1 MAADRQQ
8 SGADQSENYITTLE
22 HWPYAIHK
30 LFERPTDHLIEQH
43 ALSQLCR
50 FLAMGRITAFVGSGV
65 SIAYGRLSWAS
76 LIDEIKS
83 KVLSKC
89 SDSSYKNEELI
100 KAINDGRADDG
111 ANQLT
116 LYQLTRQLYEQC
128 IRAHPDKEPKTFHDL
143 VGELIK
149 DDIGHLSALFRK
161 FVEDGKIVVPSALNL
176 LSKYDEK
183 ILKSMDISR
192 PEDWIPQKRYRAI
205 KQNGNKINELT
216 DSDLGQAEASQR
228 VLRAKRY
235 LPDFDPL
242 KILMENLKIQKFL
255 TTNYDAEIQNA
266 FHDQGY
272 LLDQQQGKGSEILG
286 KGSLPFSPT
295 RYSELIFS
303 KENAAELMVMSTL
316 RRPQAAWVLHLH
328 GKAGMGNTQ
337 SIIATE
343 TDYLARYV
351 HDDKRR
357 FITES
362 AIRQAFGSSPL
373 FFIGIGLG
381 EEDLMRPL
389 REFMSRRPYPVDRA
403 VIAALP
409 RVASES
415 GALYKKIKHLQNHGV
430 YVVHYGSATFA
441 GAPGKGEVHRADWLP
456 QVGEIIKKMKEVI
469 EVIRKKSAQTD
480 ALPTESCILQILNSI
495 ANAAEEIS
503 KGTGKK
509 FHTNNDIKCPVSSDL
524 LDVPAAIENIR
535 IGKDAAQVVEND
547 IAEINRIYIKLA
559 GIYILEVQSQSVVAT
574 RAPYAARPAPP
585 PLISP
590 ADSVVLDCILDNLY
604 TLACTSFLR
613 QIHDI
618 ELPKWRRKWLKELR
632 HFRGMGSHVTKEP
645 KEHGDVKLHIR
656 SRHAHEKYGERI
668 LSPRFSTQILSQT
681 WYRFLSA
688 IRSEQS
694 LGRGHAGR
702 RTFYLAANRG
712 LGKGQI
718 FSEISSKPAIGPL
731 LSALGVR
738 KGNVY
743 VGIFS
748 FSFSNELVSVLD
760 KIAELV
766 CDVVL
771 SDMSEDRKANF
782 SAELRKLKAYRDARL
797 RLAMEHLSRQTNA
810 WTGQKRVLLIIN
822 SAATLFD
829 HDGNPKNRQ
838 IRSFLEV
845 LFSEKYNNA
854 PLDIILI
861 TGAKLVPSIT
871 LGNGSS
877 GVRVL
882 ATPQALE
889 RELRANN
896 KKIEIAKIPV
906 AAHGP
911 HRQFLHFLGS
921 PRVSVIVSSDF
932 PLLGFAI
939 ILSVLPSE
947 EHLSFSGQF
956 SGLAVRVSRAI
967 RASVQGYDKT
977 YTDGCVDWVSRKT
990 EILKNIF
997 LCTRRAMS
1005 PAPADGAGVIPDS
1018 QPLNA
1023 DEREKLRRVDENV
1036 FKELYRAVGR
1046 SRYGLT
1052 ILLASLEEHLI
1063 LSCLRAGSGGAPALQ
1078 VIAREMVRNIEAI
1091 SADLK
1096 FQEPARRDD
1105 QIIRLVWEV
1114 YRRAERDFGDVLLD
1128 GIKLTLELSAGTTAA
1143 STFYR
1148 DASRFPKF
1156 VANLVQIQLEL
1167 TWHMA
1172 IIGQPVEA
1180 SVLAACPFVSRL
1192 VSQSMKC
1199 EDPLHP
1205 QINALVEQAL
1215 RVMISRG
1222 LVFLVEPARSATG
1235 DKPIR
1240 YAIHRFSQRRIFHEM
1255 GARYVEHS
1263 EVGKL
1268 TLSSYASQPNDV
1280 PVLTADAHR
1289 KVKEAMD
1296 ALMGY
1301 PPALEKVPSE
1311 AVNTDGKKCAHKVA
1325 CIRAAFGIVKTVYSV
1340 ACIAKLDIRHVDSDA
1355 ASLEAN
1361 IKPAGLFEEH
1371 RQRLLWLLC
1380 AVDGVTSVEAG
1391 AEVNSPG
1398 NGMIVDAPLYADELV
1413 WLYNE
1418 CGVLS
1423 LAQGRSPD
1431 ARALFRL
1438 ADRMAL
1444 RIDEAP
1450 EGGLR
1455 PLIKLNAAS
1464 VEIGRG
1470 RLAEAENLLKDVVSA
1485 SDPKFDEEHYLIA
1498 VGYLCVIDQL
1508 RGHEADLI
1516 KKYPEVIN
1524 ALIRLGALR
1533 AASTFS
1539 RNFAILLSFNARH
1552 AGDGISA
1559 VGAAVNDARRAAIS
1573 MAEQAVRLAAENG
1586 HEDIRQLGLITGISM
1601 RIKYDNQISGEE
1613 VYRILDAANH
1623 YAQAMGIPHLE
1634 CACAYARAEFHLK
1647 NGDYPTAFKAAS
1659 QSVELATLYDLELRK
1674 VGGLRLLAKIA
1685 LKAGFAKDAGV
1696 LARGA
1701 LTLIDGIGFY
1711 AEAAAVQNIL
1721 DQIPAISE

>member
-1 MAADRQQ
+1 MAADRLQ

-89 SDSSYKNEELI
+89 SDSRYKNEELI

-161 FVEDGKIVVPSALNL
+161 FVEDGKIVVPAALNL

-205 KQNGNKINELT
+205 KQNGNKINEPT
-216 DSDLGQAEASQR
+216 DLDLEQAEASQR

-316 RRPQAAWVLHLH
+316 RRPQASWVLHLH

-351 HDDKRR
+351 HDDRRR

-409 RVASES
+409 RVVKEED
-415 GALYKKIKHLQNHGV
+415 ALYKKIKHLQNHGV

-441 GAPGKGEVHRADWLP
+441 GDQGEVHCVDWLSK
-456 QVGEIIKKMKEVI
+456 VGEIIKKMKEVI
-469 EVIRKKSAQTD
+469 GDIGKRGASIDTLPKESKS
-480 ALPTESCILQILNSI
+480 LQNLKSI
-495 ANAAEEIS
+495 ADVAEKIS
-503 KGTGKK
+503 KRTGKTFRTQK
-509 FHTNNDIKCPVSSDL
+509 RIKHPWLIDL
-524 LDVPAAIENIR
+524 LDVPELIENIK
-535 IGKDAAQVVEND
+535 IGKDAVEVVKND
-547 IAEINRIYIKLA
+547 IAKINRIYSKLIEICTIKVRA
-559 GIYILEVQSQSVVAT
+559 RRAARQV
-574 RAPYAARPAPP
+574 RAPFIDPAE
-585 PLISP
+585 S
-590 ADSVVLDCILDNLY
+590 AVLDCILDNLY

-613 QIHDI
+613 RIHDI

-632 HFRGMGSHVTKEP
+632 HFRGMESRVTKEP

-656 SRHAHEKYGERI
+656 SRHAHEKYGESI

-718 FSEISSKPAIGPL
+718 FSEISSEPALELL

-760 KIAELV
+760 KIAELMS
-766 CDVVL
+766 DAAL
-771 SDMSEDRKANF
+771 SDMSGDRKANF
-782 SAELRKLKAYRDARL
+782 GAELRKLKAYRDARL

-810 WTGQKRVLLIIN
+810 WTVQKRVLLIIN

-861 TGAKLVPSIT
+861 TGAKLVPGIT

-939 ILSVLPSE
+939 ILSALPSE
-947 EHLSFSGQF
+947 KHLSFSGQF
-956 SGLAVRVSRAI
+956 SGLAVRVSGAI
-967 RASVQGYDKT
+967 RASVQDYDKT

-997 LCTRRAMS
+997 LCTRSAMS
-1005 PAPADGAGVIPDS
+1005 PAPANGAGIILGS

-1023 DEREKLRRVDENV
+1023 DEREKLRHVDENV

-1052 ILLASLEEHLI
+1052 ILLASLEEHFI
-1063 LSCLRAGSGGAPALQ
+1063 LSCLRAGRDGAPALQ
-1078 VIAREMVRNIEAI
+1078 VIAREIVRNIEAI

-1128 GIKLTLELSAGTTAA
+1128 GIKLMLELSAGAEAA
-1143 STFYR
+1143 KEFDREVSH
-1148 DASRFPKF
+1148 FPKF

-1192 VSQSMKC
+1192 VSQSAKH
-1199 EDPLHP
+1199 EGASRP
-1205 QINALVEQAL
+1205 QISVDTLVEQAL

-1222 LVFLVEPARSATG
+1222 LVFLVEPARSAAG
-1235 DKPIR
+1235 DKPRR

-1255 GARYVEHS
+1255 GARYVEYS

-1280 PVLTADAHR
+1280 PVLTADSHR

-1301 PPALEKVPSE
+1301 PPALEKSPNE

-1380 AVDGVTSVEAG
+1380 AVDGVTSVKAG
-1391 AEVNSPG
+1391 AEVNLPG

-1485 SDPKFDEEHYLIA
+1485 LDPKFDEEHYLIA

-1516 KKYPEVIN
+1516 QKYPDVIN

-1552 AGDGISA
+1552 AGDGISV
-1559 VGAAVNDARRAAIS
+1559 VGAAANDARRAAIS

-1674 VGGLRLLAKIA
+1674 VSGMRLLAKIA

-1711 AEAAAVQNIL
+1711 AEAAAVQNVL